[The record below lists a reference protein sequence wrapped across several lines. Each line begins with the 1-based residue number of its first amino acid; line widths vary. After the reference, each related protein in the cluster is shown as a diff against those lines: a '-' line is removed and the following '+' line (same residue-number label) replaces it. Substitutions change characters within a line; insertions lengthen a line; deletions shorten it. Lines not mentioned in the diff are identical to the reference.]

1 VPLLWLH
8 ESLLGVS
15 FEGRG
20 SSEITIRPV
29 SAGLPFV
36 QGTTVTPSGA
46 VSVYFDPS
54 SPRISVEIPRDC
66 VATVVFPAEFQGLV
80 VRDVDRPGS
89 SFSASE
95 NAVLAEA
102 GRYTF
107 QAVGPIW

>member
-8 ESLLGVS
+8 ESLLGVT

-20 SSEITIRPV
+20 SRAITIRPV

-54 SPRISVEIPRDC
+54 SPRISVDIPGDC
-66 VATVVFPAEFQGLV
+66 VATLIFPAEFDGLM
-80 VRDVDRPGS
+80 VRDVDRPDA
-89 SFSASE
+89 SFSGSE
-95 NAVLAEA
+95 TAVLTEA
-102 GRYTF
+102 GRHTF
-107 QAVGPIW
+107 AAVGPNW